1 MLKRLVL
8 VLAVLLVLAGILY
21 FAAAHILGSELVRST
36 LEQQLSASLGQP
48 VRIGAASAAIY
59 PRVAVDL
66 HSVAIGQPTSVT
78 VNRMRVVTGLRPLL
92 SRRVED
98 AEVILS
104 DGELRLPVAFDLIP
118 APTGAPLPDQ
128 APALTIVSIR
138 TIEVRRLSVVAGTQK
153 WLMDADSRIEG
164 DRLDVSR
171 LSAQS
176 AVTRL
181 RGSGALTSI
190 ARNEGE
196 FTVAA
201 DPLDLDELIVFGSA
215 LSRQPAKTTSTSA
228 ARPPSPMRVTVKVA
242 APSGRFASQPFRDL
256 ATTATL
262 AAGAFSL
269 SPLAV
274 RALGGRFDGRI
285 DADTRKSVPL
295 LRLNGRIDGLDIVEA
310 MKVAG
315 SDGGITGRLGGTVSL
330 SAAGTDSA
338 TLLRSARGSMVA
350 AITNGT
356 MPRLDLVRPIVL
368 AFGKPSGAPPP
379 GSGSGF
385 SRLGGTFALANG
397 VVSSQDMAMA
407 ARDFDVTGQ
416 GSVELA
422 SGALSS
428 RGDVVLSREL
438 TAQAGVDL
446 RRYAQQDGRVV
457 VPATISGT
465 LQQPAVALDVVAAT
479 RRALENELERRA
491 KSFFDD
497 LFKRR
502 KR

>member
-1 MLKRLVL
+1 MLKRLVIA
-8 VLAVLLVLAGILY
+8 LAVLLVLAGVLY
-21 FAAAHILGSELVRST
+21 FAAARILGSDLVRST

-66 HSVAIGQPTSVT
+66 HSVAIGEPVSVT
-78 VNRMRVVTGLRPLL
+78 VTRMRVVTGLRPLL

-118 APTGAPLPDQ
+118 ASTGAPSPGQ
-128 APALTIVSIR
+128 ASALTIVSVR
-138 TIEVRRLSVVAGTQK
+138 TIEVRRLSLVAGAQK
-153 WLMDADSRIEG
+153 WLMDAASRVEG
-164 DRLDVSR
+164 DRLDVGR

-176 AVTRL
+176 AVTRF
-181 RGSGALTSI
+181 RGSGVLTSI
-190 ARNEGE
+190 ARTEGE

-215 LSRQPAKTTSTSA
+215 LSRPAANTSSTPA
-228 ARPPSPMRVTVKVA
+228 AQPPSPMRVTVKVA
-242 APSGRFASQPFRDL
+242 APSGRFAAQPFRDL

-262 AAGAFSL
+262 TAGAFSL

-274 RALGGRFDGRI
+274 SALGGRFDGRI

-315 SDGGITGRLGGTVSL
+315 SEGGITGRLGGTVSL
-330 SAAGTDSA
+330 SAAGTESA
-338 TLLRSARGSMVA
+338 ALLRSARGSMAA

-397 VVSSQDMAMA
+397 VVSSRDLAMA
-407 ARDFDVTGQ
+407 ARDFDLTGQ
-416 GSVELA
+416 GSVDLA
-422 SGALSS
+422 GGALSA
-428 RGDVVLSREL
+428 RGDVVLSQEL

-457 VPATISGT
+457 VPAAISGT
-465 LQQPAVALDVVAAT
+465 LQQPSVALDVVAAT

-491 KSFFDD
+491 RGFFDD
-497 LFKRR
+497 LFR
-502 KR
+502 KRKK